1 MAAIDRIH
9 GKSGQI
15 KMDPT
20 GVGGVAS
27 VLVASLDKWD
37 LDMAKDHVKVTCFGD
52 TNQVY
57 VDGLPDLKGT
67 FGGMYDPVDGLVI
80 FSVIFGTVAP
90 WLDLYPTSLG
100 TTPPKFSGRGL
111 LDGKISVPANGA
123 VTISGAFVAAG
134 PWTHP

>member
-20 GVGGVAS
+20 GVGGATA

-37 LDMAKDHVKVTCFGD
+37 LDMSKALVDVTAFQD
-52 TNQVY
+52 ANHVY
-57 VDGLPDLKGT
+57 VMGLPDIKGT
-67 FGGMYDPVDGLVI
+67 VGGLYDPVDGLVI

-90 WLDLYPTSLG
+90 YFELYPTSLG
-100 TTPPKFSGRGL
+100 TTPPKFSGRGW

-123 VTISGAFVAAG
+123 VTITGAFAAAG

>member
-20 GVGGVAS
+20 GVGGVGA

-37 LDMAKDHVKVTCFGD
+37 LDMAKDTVKVTCFAD

-57 VDGLPDLKGT
+57 VSGLPDLKGS
-67 FGGMYDPVDGLVI
+67 FGGQYDPVDGLVI
-80 FSVIFGTVAP
+80 FQVIFGTVAP
-90 WLDLYPTSLG
+90 YLELYPTSVG
-100 TTPPKFSGRGL
+100 ATPPKFTGRGL
-111 LDGKISVPANGA
+111 LDGKISCPANSS
-123 VTISGAFVAAG
+123 VTISGSFVAAG